1 MRTTG
6 ILLIVVLAA
15 CGGSKTGTNEPGGDG
30 DGDGDGDGEGG
41 DYVVSEEKMEE
52 INNYFQRKQAG
63 RAITDCWVKAM
74 DSDDLADGSK
84 GKVTLNMRIGTDG
97 RITKVEV
104 ASLVPAKAKTFEA
117 CVVDKA
123 KTWTVTSLEQPYDTS
138 WTFQAGE
145 L

>member
-6 ILLIVVLAA
+6 ILLIVALAA
-15 CGGSKTGTNEPGGDG
+15 CGGGKTDANEPGGYGDG
-30 DGDGDGDGEGG
+30 DGDGDRGG
-41 DYVVSEEKMEE
+41 DYIVSEEKMEE
-52 INNYFQRKQAG
+52 INNYFQRKQSG

-74 DSDDLADGSK
+74 ESDDLPDGSK
-84 GKVTLNMRIGTDG
+84 GKVTLNMTIGTDG
-97 RITKVEV
+97 RVTRVEV
-104 ASLVPAKAKTFEA
+104 ASLQPAKAKTFES

-123 KTWTVTSLEQPYDTS
+123 KGWTITSLEQPFDTS

>member
-6 ILLIVVLAA
+6 ILLTLVLAA
-15 CGGSKTGTNEPGGDG
+15 CGGGKGANEPGGYGDG
-30 DGDGDGDGEGG
+30 DGDGDGDSG

-52 INNYFQRKQAG
+52 INNFFQRKQSG

-74 DSDDLADGSK
+74 ESDDLPDGSK
-84 GKVTLNMRIGTDG
+84 GRVTLNMTIATDG
-97 RITKVEV
+97 RISKVEV
-104 ASLVPAKAKTFEA
+104 ASLQPAKAKTFES
-117 CVVDKA
+117 CVVGKA
-123 KTWTVTSLEQPYDTS
+123 KSWTVTSLEQPYDTS